1 MIDRLIH
8 EYLGATDEERA
19 AFHKT
24 VAQYGVS
31 AEDLIK
37 AANTLSEIARNINN
51 K

>member
-8 EYLGATDEERA
+8 EYLSATDDERA

-24 VAQYGVS
+24 VAQCGLS
-31 AEDLIK
+31 AAELAQ